1 MMSGNLHKNMNGEQ
15 GSSIFILLLVWLIN
29 TMSTERLGLIMNA
42 LDLVSKK
49 PIEETLADL
58 LTASDYN
65 SGSTNMFT
73 IDGQKAEILT
83 DLYQKALNELP
94 FESVTRYEWVKSSA
108 WENGERSKQQDS
120 KIRAEKTTVELVDG
134 TRNFCH
140 ECGEW
145 QGFDG
150 LHVDIIQY
158 CCNTQCEPMT
168 KEVGISTDYHQTVEL
183 PWIFNGRIHEA
194 SKLELRSMRVNGE
207 SNAVQY
213 VKNLLESG
221 KWDDMKLRCNTN
233 KSSPTHGFKPNGS
246 MKKDRIYSRILRVP
260 VLNENNMAVAL
271 WCSVPCDVDGNINT
285 PSAIKHNGLN
295 KANIK
300 RIIDF
305 NKFATV
311 RSQLISMIEKPTKI
325 TPKMKDNI
333 DLEPVVVSHLNRY
346 PRTVNFNPRTVA
358 LSAMT
363 QQKRA
368 EREAKKMIET

>member
-1 MMSGNLHKNMNGEQ
+1 MMSGNLQHNMNGKQ
-15 GSSIFILLLVWLIN
+15 TSSIFILLLVWLIN
-29 TMSTERLGLIMNA
+29 TMSTKRLGLIMNA
-42 LDLVSKK
+42 LDLGSKK
-49 PIEETLADL
+49 PIVETLHNL
-58 LTASDYN
+58 LYASDYN

-73 IDGQKAEILT
+73 IDGSKHVLIEQ
-83 DLYQKALNELP
+83 LYEKALNELP
-94 FESVTRYEWVKSSA
+94 FESVTRYHWVKSSA

-120 KIRAEKTTVELVDG
+120 KIRAEKTTVDLVDG

-140 ECGEW
+140 KCGNW

-150 LHVDIIQY
+150 LHVDVIQY

-168 KEVGISTDYHQTVEL
+168 KEVGVSTDYHQTVEL

-260 VLNENNMAVAL
+260 VLNENNEAVAL
-271 WCSVPCDVDGNINT
+271 WCSVPCDKKGNINT
-285 PSAIKHNGLN
+285 PSALKHSGLN
-295 KANIK
+295 KSNIE
-300 RIIDF
+300 RIMTF

-311 RSQLISMIEKPTKI
+311 RSQLISMIQKPTKI

-333 DLEPVVVSHLNRY
+333 NLEPVVVSHLKRY

-358 LSAMT
+358 LNAIA
-363 QQKRA
+363 QQK
-368 EREAKKMIET
+368 KKDRQAIETIN

>member
-1 MMSGNLHKNMNGEQ
+1 M
-15 GSSIFILLLVWLIN
+15 
-29 TMSTERLGLIMNA
+29 
-42 LDLVSKK
+42 
-49 PIEETLADL
+49 
-58 LTASDYN
+58 
-65 SGSTNMFT
+65 
-73 IDGQKAEILT
+73 
-83 DLYQKALNELP
+83 
-94 FESVTRYEWVKSSA
+94 
-108 WENGERSKQQDS
+108 
-120 KIRAEKTTVELVDG
+120 
-134 TRNFCH
+134 
-140 ECGEW
+140 
-145 QGFDG
+145 
-150 LHVDIIQY
+150 
-158 CCNTQCEPMT
+158 
-168 KEVGISTDYHQTVEL
+168 
-183 PWIFNGRIHEA
+183 
-194 SKLELRSMRVNGE
+194 
-207 SNAVQY
+207 
-213 VKNLLESG
+213 
-221 KWDDMKLRCNTN
+221 
-233 KSSPTHGFKPNGS
+233 
-246 MKKDRIYSRILRVP
+246 
-260 VLNENNMAVAL
+260 NENNMAVAL

>member
-1 MMSGNLHKNMNGEQ
+1 MATPLNRNMNGKQ
-15 GSSIFILLLVWLIN
+15 ASSVFILLLVWLIN
-29 TMSTERLGLIMNA
+29 TMSTKRLGLIMNA

-49 PIEETLADL
+49 PIVETLSDL

-65 SGSTNMFT
+65 SGSSNMFT
-73 IDGQKAEILT
+73 IDGQKHVIIEQ
-83 DLYQKALNELP
+83 LYEKALNELP
-94 FESVTRYEWVKSSA
+94 FQSVTRYHWVKSSA

-120 KIRAEKTTVELVDG
+120 KIRAEKTSVELIDG

-140 ECGEW
+140 QCGEW

-150 LHVDIIQY
+150 LHVDIVQY

-168 KEVGISTDYHQTVEL
+168 KEVGISTDYHQTVDL

-221 KWDDMKLRCNTN
+221 KWDDMKLRCNTM

-260 VLNENNMAVAL
+260 VLNENREAVAL

-285 PSAIKHNGLN
+285 SSAIKHNGLN

-300 RIIDF
+300 RILDF

-325 TPKMKDNI
+325 TPKMKENI
-333 DLEPVVVSHLNRY
+333 SLEPVVVSHLKRY

-358 LSAMT
+358 LNAIA
-363 QQKRA
+363 QQK
-368 EREAKKMIET
+368 KKDRKAIETIN